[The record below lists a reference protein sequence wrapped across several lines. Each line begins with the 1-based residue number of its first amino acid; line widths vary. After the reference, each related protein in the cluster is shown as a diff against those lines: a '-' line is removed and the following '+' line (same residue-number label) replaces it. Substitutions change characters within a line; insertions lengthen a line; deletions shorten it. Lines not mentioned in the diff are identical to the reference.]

1 MNFDYRDESV
11 IEVTKVGQR
20 DSSYDDF
27 LVDLNVTSE
36 NEECGYGLYDLEYMH
51 QCEGTDNPYP
61 VSILAQET
69 HTPHR
74 INLLKQAIKPHAQ
87 KRRNF
92 SYI

>member
-1 MNFDYRDESV
+1 M

-61 VSILAQET
+61 VRGLGA
-69 HTPHR
+69 
-74 INLLKQAIKPHAQ
+74 LCVV
-87 KRRNF
+87 F
-92 SYI
+92 SCMYPGACTRVRLELSAWSRSA

>member
-1 MNFDYRDESV
+1 M
-11 IEVTKVGQR
+11 IEVKKVGQR

-61 VSILAQET
+61 VSILAQ
-69 HTPHR
+69 
-74 INLLKQAIKPHAQ
+74 
-87 KRRNF
+87 
-92 SYI
+92 